1 MNHNDQTTNAGIIIG
16 TGLYKA
22 TSMYTG
28 LSQIVANPESRDTG
42 MHRDDNR
49 VFLRDLLHC
58 NFCYDIM
65 RPALSEHKTDRRQ

>member
-1 MNHNDQTTNAGIIIG
+1 MTRLPIPALLLLASVYT
-16 TGLYKA
+16 KRRP
-22 TSMYTG
+22 YTG

-58 NFCYDIM
+58 NFCYNIM
-65 RPALSEHKTDRRQ
+65 RPALSGHKTDRRQ